1 MQIVIQIL
9 GILEYTAAC
18 KHVQCT
24 VINQSIYFV
33 CPNDFTAR
41 VRFFFVYSKYRVG
54 TITLVARSGT
64 YVNYGLVFWTRK
76 FIEVI
81 NYGSGAGFCYFVDFG
96 GKHCSRCLKQT
107 TELSRCYLN
116 VEESDLNMIDID

>member
-1 MQIVIQIL
+1 MLSKSSAFWSTRQYVNM
-9 GILEYTAAC
+9 YN
-18 KHVQCT
+18 
-24 VINQSIYFV
+24 VINRSIYFV

-41 VRFFFVYSKYRVG
+41 VHFFFQPKDRFG

-64 YVNYGLVFWTRK
+64 YVNCGLVFWTRK

-96 GKHCSRCLKQT
+96 GKHCLRCLKQT
-107 TELSRCYLN
+107 TELSQCYLN